1 MKLEDY
7 KSQIDSKKS
16 ESEVSKQIVDYI
28 KASGFTVYR
37 MNAGKAKV
45 NGGYIQLAPK
55 GTPDLLANVYG
66 FILWIEVKK
75 KGGKAT
81 LEQAECHAE
90 LSKYSYVIFAD
101 TFDSFQMQF
110 ALAETHLRLKYL
122 RSK

>member
-7 KSQIDSKKS
+7 KSQIDGAKS
-16 ESEVSKQIVDYI
+16 EAQLQKQITDFI
-28 KASGFTVYR
+28 KRSGFSVYR
-37 MNAGKAKV
+37 MNAGKVKV
-45 NGGYIQLAPK
+45 GKGYLQLAPK

-75 KGGKAT
+75 KGKKPT
-81 LEQAECHAE
+81 EEQAKCHAE